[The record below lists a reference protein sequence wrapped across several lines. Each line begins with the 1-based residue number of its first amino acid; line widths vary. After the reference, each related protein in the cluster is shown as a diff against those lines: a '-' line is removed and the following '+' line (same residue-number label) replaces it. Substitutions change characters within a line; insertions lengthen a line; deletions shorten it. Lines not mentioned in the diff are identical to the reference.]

1 MLQAVVSLICMF
13 AIQWIYALVTVVCVI
28 AITVYISLANSAVF
42 PGTVITLSAVQ
53 YYWAVVVYMLLQVP
67 SQATWFQLALVIS
80 IFSSPQSD
88 TQGQHWSKIM
98 KPRQSLPLQMA
109 ERLLELN

>member
-53 YYWAVVVYMLLQVP
+53 YY
-67 SQATWFQLALVIS
+67 
-80 IFSSPQSD
+80 
-88 TQGQHWSKIM
+88 
-98 KPRQSLPLQMA
+98 
-109 ERLLELN
+109 